1 MCSSSTNICIR
12 RTRGK
17 KRSIDFESGLDYD
30 YDSLTVHEII
40 VKQTQPCLID
50 LNTIN
55 FMAFC
60 YSCLGNTKIVDI
72 ELGTKKK
79 RLVYFLSFFATQPN
93 SVACASVCGILE
105 NIASEEIT
113 AGREIL
119 NCDHLSFISIVS
131 RLFIYLFF
139 YVLFSPRLYEVFSMP
154 VER

>member
-1 MCSSSTNICIR
+1 
-12 RTRGK
+12 
-17 KRSIDFESGLDYD
+17 
-30 YDSLTVHEII
+30 
-40 VKQTQPCLID
+40 
-50 LNTIN
+50 
-55 FMAFC
+55 MAFC

-79 RLVYFLSFFATQPN
+79 TASLLSFFFFATQPN